1 MSVRPDKSRGCFWV
15 ESKSDPLHE
24 HLVDL
29 VAHSGK
35 GECGC
40 DHWKYRCQPAIKEGR
55 TMRCSHIDDARDYLA
70 KSAAGHLSF
79 RDQQVAINRVIQRW
93 VEEEKG

>member
-1 MSVRPDKSRGCFWV
+1 MSVRPDRSRGCFWV

-24 HLVDL
+24 HFVDL
-29 VAHSGK
+29 VAHNGK

-55 TMRCSHIDDARDYLA
+55 TLRCSHIEAARDHIA
-70 KSAAGHLSF
+70 SSIAPHLSF
-79 RDQQVAINRVIQRW
+79 RDRQFVLNNVIRKW
-93 VEEEKG
+93 IEEER